1 MNKIDEILGKILHEF
16 KFDTPEG
23 ATPKSYD
30 VAKAELLQLVL
41 DVIGSDEPED
51 LEYEYYNKFHNNRNR
66 LRAKQRNQA
75 KELFGDDK

>member
-1 MNKIDEILGKILHEF
+1 MSKIDQILNKLADE
-16 KFDTPEG
+16 DLDSRAELM
-23 ATPKSYD
+23 S
-30 VAKAELLQLVL
+30 AKAELLQLVL

-66 LRAKQRNQA
+66 LRAKQRKRA